1 MGAVKRR
8 MQVADMSQYSF
19 GRSTLRDSLKRVTQS
34 LPFFAS
40 FFGVNKERRV
50 FLFVIFFAQAKKMTN
65 KKILSAFLKAALR
78 VFKKKIRLMK
88 YGIKV
93 FLLTFFSKIFFFNS
107 L

>member
-1 MGAVKRR
+1 
-8 MQVADMSQYSF
+8 
-19 GRSTLRDSLKRVTQS
+19 
-34 LPFFAS
+34 
-40 FFGVNKERRV
+40 VNKERRV

-93 FLLTFFSKIFFFNS
+93 FAKLFSNFFFNS
-107 L
+107 LKK

>member
-1 MGAVKRR
+1 M
-8 MQVADMSQYSF
+8 
-19 GRSTLRDSLKRVTQS
+19 RDSLLLIMQS
-34 LPFFAS
+34 LHFLLLFC
-40 FFGVNKERRV
+40 VNKKEV
-50 FLFVIFFAQAKKMTN
+50 CFFVTFFAQAKKMTN